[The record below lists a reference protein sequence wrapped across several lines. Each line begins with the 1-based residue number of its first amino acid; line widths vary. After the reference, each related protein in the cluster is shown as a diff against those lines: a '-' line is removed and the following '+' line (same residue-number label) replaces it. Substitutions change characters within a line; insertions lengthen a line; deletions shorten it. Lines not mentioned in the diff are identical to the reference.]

1 VSGLLDELRRL
12 LLGGGGISAHQAAR
26 ATYDDALDVEEGP
39 EGAEEAPPDEDPR
52 PLVERARE
60 LVAQAVERSARESA
74 DSLQAL
80 LDSTSQRIEKFAGR
94 LDREVLKDAR
104 KEMPSGRA
112 YLALLNDDGERASF
126 LDGFEET
133 IQALEGYQ
141 VLADHCAKD
150 GVRLGFESAPDIRE
164 DAEGVP
170 AKSYV
175 NLVVSGWA
183 DWQVP
188 TDFDFEEDC

>member
-1 VSGLLDELRRL
+1 VSGLLDELRRF

-26 ATYDDALDVEEGP
+26 ATYHDVLDEEEGT
-39 EGAEEAPPDEDPR
+39 EGAEEAPPDEDLR